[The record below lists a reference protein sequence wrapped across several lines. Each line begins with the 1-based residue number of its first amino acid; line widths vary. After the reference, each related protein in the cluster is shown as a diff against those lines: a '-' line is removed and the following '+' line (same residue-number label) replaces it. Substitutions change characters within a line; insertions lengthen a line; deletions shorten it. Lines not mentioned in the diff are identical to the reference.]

1 MYGRCQ
7 NQTLRNSLNST
18 PLPRDKQKKQEEDL
32 EINAISSQSLSFA
45 IMCLTNALWSSISN
59 KIEKLLL

>member
-45 IMCLTNALWSSISN
+45 IMCLTNAL
-59 KIEKLLL
+59 